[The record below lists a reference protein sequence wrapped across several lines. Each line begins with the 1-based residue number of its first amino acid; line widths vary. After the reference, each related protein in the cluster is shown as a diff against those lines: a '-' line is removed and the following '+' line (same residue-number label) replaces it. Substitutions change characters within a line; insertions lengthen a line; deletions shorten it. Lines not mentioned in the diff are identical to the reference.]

1 MKEIISDIKRNWKE
15 TPNSVKFWNGLVLLG
30 LVVSGILNFQLLGVE
45 LVIMSFFAFALSID
59 SIGEEGKL
67 DKHLWVWFTPLMWCL
82 VIIGLIIYGC
92 IKLYETTISKFN
104 DWLDKQ
110 K

>member
-15 TPNSVKFWNGLVLLG
+15 TPNSVKFWNSLILVGLIITGIISLEILSVVLG
-30 LVVSGILNFQLLGVE
+30 LTSL
-45 LVIMSFFAFALSID
+45 FAFVLWFD
-59 SIGEEGKL
+59 CLDDEGKL
-67 DKHLWVWFTPLMWCL
+67 DKHLWVWFTPLVWCM
-82 VIIGLIIYGC
+82 VIIGIIIYGC
-92 IKLYETTISKFN
+92 IKLYENTISKFN